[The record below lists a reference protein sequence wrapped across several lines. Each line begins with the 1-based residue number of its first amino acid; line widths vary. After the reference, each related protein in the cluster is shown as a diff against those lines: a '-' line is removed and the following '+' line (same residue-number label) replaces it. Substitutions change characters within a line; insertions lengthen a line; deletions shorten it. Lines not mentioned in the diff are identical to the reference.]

1 MSIGETA
8 PTVRLTPPDTPAGG
22 LPVPTPDP
30 APAPDVPPAALVP
43 PPGRW
48 ERFGWYAGAVA
59 LTAGLL
65 AAGLRLDQLD
75 LRAPLYYDQDA
86 LLILPLVKAVV
97 ERGPVAHWRNDRIG
111 YPGVQELYDFP
122 IVDHLHF
129 LAVWLLGL
137 VVPDWVVVYNLYFL
151 LTWPLTTLTAM
162 WAFRRLG
169 LTLPLAAVGG
179 LLYAFLPYHFL
190 RGNLGHYFLV
200 AYWLVPLSTLPAL
213 AVCRGDLPFFRRRA
227 GGGYG
232 WALGTRAAGAE
243 VLLGLA
249 TSAAGGYYAFFA
261 CVLYC
266 AAGAYGWAVL
276 RTWKAAASA
285 GLLAAVVTA
294 GGLAQHLPTF
304 AHVARYGA
312 NSATARIPDEADTY
326 GLRVAQLVLPVDG
339 HRLPPLARLKA
350 GYNSGERSLVNEN
363 GSATLGAVGSAGL
376 LVLVGAVLL
385 PGRRGWPLGPAAALA
400 GFILLFS
407 TIGGLGSLF
416 NLLVIDQIR
425 CLNRFSVYLA
435 VLCLLAV
442 LWPVDRFLAGRSRRV
457 RYGGAAALAA
467 VGLADQTPGD
477 WFGPAAAAVAREE
490 ADRWEADRRFF
501 ARVEGALP
509 ADARVLPLPYM
520 PYPEVPPRHR
530 LNAYEH
536 ARGYVHAGR
545 LVWGYGAIKNRS
557 ADEWLRSVGHEP
569 PHQLLR
575 RAVARGFDAALVD
588 GRGFATTRAANQF
601 LDDLRAAAHPVLLP
615 EVIHDD
621 GRQFVLDLRGYRD
634 WLRGLDPAQFA
645 VWEREEAEFVALT
658 WLRGTYTFRPLDPG
672 TAYRPGGRSWAYRW
686 LSRDGLA
693 VVDNPTGRTRRFRLS
708 AGVGTDHGGEFVVR
722 VDGPGLVW
730 ADRPGGPG
738 PWRDEFAVERR
749 ERPAVRAWVLE
760 VPPGRHRVRITCTPP
775 PGFLPH
781 DSRPLLGYLKDV
793 TFVEIK

>member
-22 LPVPTPDP
+22 LPVPSANGPPPAP

-43 PPGRW
+43 QPGGW
-48 ERFGWYAGAVA
+48 ERFGWYAGAVV
-59 LTAGLL
+59 LTALLL
-65 AAGLRLDQLD
+65 AGGLRLDQLS

-97 ERGPVAHWRNDRIG
+97 ERGPVAHWRNDRLG

-129 LAVWLLGL
+129 AIIWLLGR

-151 LTWPLTTLTAM
+151 LTWPLATLTAM

-169 LTLPLAAVGG
+169 LTLPLAAAGG
-179 LLYAFLPYHFL
+179 LLYAFLPYHYL
-190 RGNLGHYFLV
+190 RGGLGHYFLV
-200 AYWLVPLSTLPAL
+200 AYWLVPVSTLPAL
-213 AVCRGDLPFFRRRA
+213 AVCRGDLPFFRRTAA
-227 GGGYG
+227 GGYTR
-232 WALGTRAAGAE
+232 ALFTRAAGAE

-261 CVLYC
+261 CALYS

-285 GLLAAVVTA
+285 ALLAAVVTA

-304 AHVARYGA
+304 VHVAEYGP
-312 NSATARIPDEADTY
+312 NSATARIPDEAESY
-326 GLRVAQLVLPVDG
+326 GLKVAQLVLPIDG
-339 HRLPPLARLKA
+339 HNLPPLARLKA
-350 GYNSGERSLVNEN
+350 SYNSGERPVMNEN
-363 GSATLGAVGSAGL
+363 GCATLGAVGSAGL
-376 LVLVGAVLL
+376 LVLVGVVLL

-400 GFILLFS
+400 GFILLFA
-407 TIGGLGSLF
+407 TVGGFGSVF
-416 NLLVIDQIR
+416 NLLVADQIR
-425 CLNRFSVYLA
+425 CLNRFSIYLA

-442 LWPVDRFLAGRSRRV
+442 LWPVDRFLAGRPRWA

-467 VGLADQTPGD
+467 VGLADQMPAV
-477 WFGPAAAAVAREE
+477 WFGPAEVAITRDE
-490 ADRWEADRRFF
+490 ADRWAADARFF
-501 ARVEGALP
+501 ARAADALP
-509 ADARVLPLPYM
+509 ADARVLMLPYM
-520 PYPEVPPRHR
+520 PYPEVPPRHG

-536 ARGYVHAGR
+536 ARGHVHAPG
-545 LVWGYGAIKNRS
+545 LVWGYGAMKNRP
-557 ADEWLRSVGHEP
+557 ADEWLRSVAHDP

-588 GRGFATTRAANQF
+588 GRGFANSRAANLF
-601 LDDLRAAAHPVLLP
+601 LDDLRAAAGPARVP
-615 EVIHDD
+615 EVIHED

-645 VWEREEAEFVALT
+645 AWEREEAEFVALT
-658 WLRGTYTFRPLDPG
+658 WLRGTYQFRPLDAG
-672 TAYRPGGRSWAYRW
+672 TAYRPGARTGAYRW

-693 VVDNPTGRTRRFRLS
+693 VIDNPSDRTRRFRLS
-708 AGVGTDHGGEFVVR
+708 AAVGTDHGGEFVVR
-722 VDGPGLVW
+722 VDGPGVGW
-730 ADRPGGPG
+730 AD
-738 PWRDEFAVERR
+738 EFRVEHR

-760 VPPGRHRVRITCTPP
+760 VPPGRHRVRLNCTPP
-775 PGFLPH
+775 PRFLPH
-781 DSRPLLGYLKDV
+781 DSRPLLCYLKDV